1 MRIAVSTTTAYDKV
15 TGHAG
20 RARRW
25 LVFTVSEAGEVAQPE
40 RVELAAPQVFHHFDF
55 AAGEPHPLA
64 GITALIT
71 QSAGEG
77 FLDKMRRQGIDA
89 RLTAETDPAGA
100 VASHLAGTLTPPRP
114 RPVGELVCKAID
126 RLTRPRRS

>member
-1 MRIAVSTTTAYDKV
+1 MRIAVSTTAAYDKV
-15 TGHAG
+15 SGHAG

-25 LVFTVSEAGEVAQPE
+25 LVFTVSEAGDIAQPE
-40 RVELAAPQVFHHFDF
+40 RVELAAAQVFHHHDF
-55 AAGEPHPLA
+55 ATGQPHPLA

-89 RLTAETDPAGA
+89 RLTAEADPARA
-100 VASHLAGTLTPPRP
+100 VTGHLAGALAPPRP